1 MVDNKYSTPVE
12 LTEDDIS
19 LGMKN
24 ERTVV
29 LRSTNPVYDGKAVR
43 VRTLRGREFRD
54 IIQRI
59 HIGKDDVAG
68 GYAMALEACR
78 LGIVTPGI
86 ASKLDDLDHD
96 IILQIGNQIL
106 AASRPKEEEVED
118 FSGAQRGSSVS

>member
-1 MVDNKYSTPVE
+1 MTDSTPVE
-12 LTEDDIS
+12 LTVEDIA

-24 ERTVV
+24 ERTVI
-29 LRSTNPVYDGKAVR
+29 LRSANPIYDGKAVR
-43 VRTLRGREFRD
+43 VRTLRGREFRQ
-54 IIQRI
+54 IVQKI

-86 ASKLDDLDHD
+86 ASMLDDLDHD
-96 IILQIGNQIL
+96 IIMQIGNQIL

-118 FSGAQRGSSVS
+118 FSEAQKGS